1 MSESDNGTF
10 ESDMFSEQDLDMT
23 GEILMK
29 DEMIEEQ
36 FEHQNDFFRLM
47 GQERLQSRHISDKC
61 IRSLIMADWEL
72 FSR

>member
-36 FEHQNDFFRLM
+36 FEHQDDFFRLM
-47 GQERLQSRHISDKC
+47 GQERFQSTHIYGEC
-61 IRSLIMADWEL
+61 IFCLNLCQMEY
-72 FSR
+72 F